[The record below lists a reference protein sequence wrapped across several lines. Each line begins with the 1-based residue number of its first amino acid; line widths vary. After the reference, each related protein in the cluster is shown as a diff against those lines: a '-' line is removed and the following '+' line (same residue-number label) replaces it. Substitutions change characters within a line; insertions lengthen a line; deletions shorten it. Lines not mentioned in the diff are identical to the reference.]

1 MILGGTLETSTFEVK
16 SLLRLRQSLT
26 STLKFFKFKSVR
38 PAELGLTVFNP
49 NYFGAHAKI
58 TRIKHLAEV

>member
-1 MILGGTLETSTFEVK
+1 MTLGGILETSTFEVK
-16 SLLRLRQSLT
+16 SLLRLREALT

-58 TRIKHLAEV
+58 IRLKHLAKV